1 MCVIFQ
7 GRRKYEEKAAYTFWW
22 NSFQTTLISFS
33 SGWRVLSPLNL
44 GHNWTFG
51 VNTKRRFRGCCGK
64 GFSRQWRETPMGRTR
79 AEPGRA
85 ILSKVKFRFEVMFHF
100 FILIWESAMV
110 VKRELNVYY
119 SKQSLYSSSSQED
132 SSRRT
137 REVGTYNQLCRWD
150 KQGISRRVSAQWLC
164 ISYFMAA
171 APVMADL
178 HLTQLQPLTSR
189 RNRSKH
195 FFLPDCVCLNES
207 ETK

>member
-1 MCVIFQ
+1 M
-7 GRRKYEEKAAYTFWW
+7 
-22 NSFQTTLISFS
+22 L
-33 SGWRVLSPLNL
+33 
-44 GHNWTFG
+44 
-51 VNTKRRFRGCCGK
+51 
-64 GFSRQWRETPMGRTR
+64 RQR
-79 AEPGRA
+79 
-85 ILSKVKFRFEVMFHF
+85 IFEVVAGDASGENQGVLFYLRLNF
-100 FILIWESAMV
+100 DLRLCFTFLFLWWESAMV
-110 VKRELNVYY
+110 VNRYLNVYY

-189 RNRSKH
+189 GDRSKH
-195 FFLPDCVCLNES
+195 FFLPDDGVCLNES